1 MTQGK
6 LILFCGPSGSGKTT
20 ITRHLLNK
28 FTQLRFSVS
37 ATTRAK
43 RPAEVHGSDYY
54 FISVDEFKKKISE
67 AAFVEWEE
75 VYKDIFYGTLKS
87 EIQRIWNEGKVVAFD
102 VDVEGGLNIKKLYG
116 NNLLAVFVKPLSVEV
131 LRKRLAER
139 NTESPE
145 SLETRIAK
153 AEHELLYESKFDH
166 VILNDTLEHALELA
180 IKLVN
185 EFLGNKMPSRITIN
199 E

>member
-1 MTQGK
+1 M
-6 LILFCGPSGSGKTT
+6 ILFCGPSGSGKTT
-20 ITRHLLNK
+20 ITKHLLEK
-28 FTQLRFSVS
+28 FPQLKFSVS

-43 RPAEVHGSDYY
+43 RPNEVHGRDYY
-54 FISVDEFKKKISE
+54 FISVDDFKKRIKLD
-67 AAFVEWEE
+67 AFVEWEE
-75 VYKDIFYGTLKS
+75 VYRNIFYGTLKS

-102 VDVEGGLNIKKLYG
+102 VDVEGGLNIKKLFG

-166 VILNDTLEHALELA
+166 IILNDTLEHALELA

-185 EFLGNKMPSRITIN
+185 DFLSSEVKASTF
-199 E
+199 

>member
-1 MTQGK
+1 MTGK

-20 ITRHLLNK
+20 ITRHLLEK
-28 FTQLRFSVS
+28 FPQLRFSVS

-43 RPAEVHGSDYY
+43 RPNEVHGKDYY
-54 FISVDEFKKKISE
+54 FISVADFKTNISND
-67 AAFVEWEE
+67 AFVEWEE
-75 VYKDIFYGTLKS
+75 VYRNIYYGTLKA

-153 AEHELLYESKFDH
+153 AEHELTYESKFDH

-180 IKLVN
+180 IKLVT
-185 EFLGNKMPSRITIN
+185 EFLGSEVKASSF
-199 E
+199 